1 MHENGFA
8 FSGMKFP
15 GLFSRMLSFMTQ
27 MQQKNL
33 AQDLFPFSGTEDL
46 SVMLSEERS
55 LIIEKSK
62 NGVMELPVN
71 NYLKTPDEI
80 ELEFRYGIN
89 PRRLNL
95 RKDNLSNVTSTMQ
108 KDGYLNIHN
117 LDEALSGF
125 MEENY

>member
-1 MHENGFA
+1 
-8 FSGMKFP
+8 
-15 GLFSRMLSFMTQ
+15 
-27 MQQKNL
+27 
-33 AQDLFPFSGTEDL
+33 
-46 SVMLSEERS
+46 
-55 LIIEKSK
+55 
-62 NGVMELPVN
+62 MELPVN

>member
-1 MHENGFA
+1 MIQTDE
-8 FSGMKFP
+8 KIV
-15 GLFSRMLSFMTQ
+15 TQ
-27 MQQKNL
+27 N
-33 AQDLFPFSGTEDL
+33 LFPFAEDQ
-46 SVMLSEERS
+46 VPFRVIEERPAR
-55 LIIEKSK
+55 EAR
-62 NGVMELPVN
+62 NNEGRMELPVN

-95 RKDNLSNVTSTMQ
+95 RKDNLHDVASIMKT
-108 KDGYLNIHN
+108 DGYLNIHN